1 MRKNRSTVVTAGGK
15 SYEEIA
21 ELLGL
26 SRQRV
31 QQLGE
36 RALLKIKKGLIKS
49 GWTP

>member
-1 MRKNRSTVVTAGGK
+1 MKKRSTTLTTGGK

-36 RALLKIKKGLIKS
+36 RALLKIKKGLIAS
-49 GWTP
+49 GWSP